1 MNMDAGATTRTAARS
16 FALVMAVVLIAIGAA
31 TLIKALRGG
40 DSLLYFI
47 GGVLVAAGVFRLV
60 RPGGS

>member
-1 MNMDAGATTRTAARS
+1 MDAGSQTRTAARS
-16 FALVMAVVLIAIGAA
+16 FAIVMAVALIAIGVAVFAKAA
-31 TLIKALRGG
+31 HGG

-47 GGVLVAAGVFRLV
+47 GGVLVAAGVFRLF